1 MKDLSTIELI
11 KHNKALTVFSCVFIV
26 VFVFLG
32 FWQIERAAF
41 KASLIQE
48 FDEEQAKAPK
58 LISNS
63 SSQWSRVFIEGFYD
77 VTQQVLIDNQINN
90 GKVGYKIYTP
100 FYYDQDQAIFVD
112 RGWIRQGKSRYDL
125 PNINFQAAKVR
136 IVGSLIKPE
145 KEVLAGDELLTN
157 SWPVVS
163 QTKSP
168 SIIQAVYEK
177 QFSDMVLILEPGSQ
191 FINEHVELTPFVITP
206 TKHYGYALQWFT
218 MSIVLAGM
226 FIYAIKRES

>member
-48 FDEEQAKAPK
+48 FDEEQARAPK

-90 GKVGYKIYTP
+90 GKVGYKIYT
-100 FYYDQDQAIFVD
+100 
-112 RGWIRQGKSRYDL
+112 L
-125 PNINFQAAKVR
+125 
-136 IVGSLIKPE
+136 SLIH
-145 KEVLAGDELLTN
+145 
-157 SWPVVS
+157 
-163 QTKSP
+163 
-168 SIIQAVYEK
+168 I
-177 QFSDMVLILEPGSQ
+177 
-191 FINEHVELTPFVITP
+191 
-206 TKHYGYALQWFT
+206 
-218 MSIVLAGM
+218 
-226 FIYAIKRES
+226 